1 MSTNSLR
8 QVPHCHGA
16 DLTSR
21 EEAEAHLDAA
31 VELPN
36 GGANQQTRLALAQV
50 SATLA
55 QADATLA
62 QADAID
68 RLTAAIEALDFP
80 ELAVKKSLGGL
91 GWSVRAVTR

>member
-1 MSTNSLR
+1 MSSNSLR

-31 VELPN
+31 VELRN

-55 QADATLA
+55 QADA
-62 QADAID
+62 ID
-68 RLTAAIEALDFP
+68 RLTAAIEGLGFP

-91 GWSVRAVTR
+91 GWSVKSVTR